1 MNYDYDVNQ
10 FNEQYDNEEKV
21 EQATTFVEERLWE
34 KTARVGSKI
43 RFAKD
48 VVALYK
54 YMRDKSVPWY
64 KKSVVVG
71 ALIYFITPIDLIPDF
86 IPIFGY
92 LDDLGVI
99 MATIKFL
106 GKELVPYYE

>member
-1 MNYDYDVNQ
+1 MEYDLRDFENQ
-10 FNEQYDNEEKV
+10 FDTEEKV
-21 EQATTFVEERLWE
+21 ARGGKYVEARLWE
-34 KTARVGSKI
+34 KVEKEGKKI

-48 VVALYK
+48 VRALYR
-54 YMRDKSVPWY
+54 YMRDKNVPWY
-64 KKSVVVG
+64 RKSVVVG

-86 IPIFGY
+86 IPFFGY